1 MLFLLLLSLVS
12 SDRVRKNVLK
22 EDNRPQ
28 HNVQCDQ
35 NGECHREN
43 AISEN
48 AIGENAIGENAIGEN
63 AIGENAI
70 GENAIG
76 ENAISENAISENE
89 KGVRSKS
96 GFYENQK
103 VRKNGKIGLENN
115 SIDEGNGE
123 VVSSETVLKEDN
135 RPQFNVQCDQNGK

>member
-48 AIGENAIGENAIGEN
+48 AIGENAIGENAI
-63 AIGENAI
+63 
-70 GENAIG
+70 
-76 ENAISENAISENE
+76 SENE

-103 VRKNGKIGLENN
+103 VRKSGKIELENN
-115 SIDEGNGE
+115 SIDEGSGE